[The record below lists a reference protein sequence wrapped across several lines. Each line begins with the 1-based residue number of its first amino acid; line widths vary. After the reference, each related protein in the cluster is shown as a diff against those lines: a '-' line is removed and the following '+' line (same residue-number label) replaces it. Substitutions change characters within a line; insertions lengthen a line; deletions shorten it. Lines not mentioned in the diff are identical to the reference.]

1 MATHRKTSAKK
12 RIRTGEFAVA
22 AFLGLAVTAA
32 PAIATAD
39 TSDGPSTTGP
49 SADKGSASNATGVKT
64 GPKTAKTG
72 KTGAGNGTPLRTQ
85 AVIAEEDEEDA
96 LGGEDIDDESEVAE
110 TETETGPEAGDGDG
124 PGEGDEDAPP
134 VTGTDTGSTG
144 AEVAEPEVTAP
155 GGAEPGV
162 SEPVVVE
169 REIVEPEIVEPE
181 IVETPNT
188 PETSPVVDV
197 IEIPSSDQSA
207 SSLSLKGSDPSPT
220 PTALAS
226 ALLDIDLDIVP
237 KPPVIPAFAPL
248 MGIINGLASWVDKI
262 FPPYAAD
269 PLLSPTQ
276 VAAGYVMTLFAGLQ
290 GTYWQGQPTPFTFGA
305 LVLVTA
311 AYARYERVAT
321 NHLPGEPTISAGPLP
336 LTWKLKSV
344 DPDGDLLVY
353 SVDLSGQPGNGLIT
367 MSPDGTF
374 SFIPSSLTDLN
385 DGTDVTFTVRVND
398 SLGMLEH
405 PINPEG
411 NDAFYTVSFRYPGLG
426 INNLPVFTAPGQA
439 TVVGTDGTT
448 GKVTI
453 SAQATDADGDPL
465 TYTATSLFGTVTRN
479 EDGTFTYTPNDAARH
494 AAASDLA
501 AALGLNKDLVSIW
514 ANDGR
519 GGITLLPTTVTVD
532 IVGANNAPTV
542 TVKPPAISDPL
553 TGLIAGGFEIDDDD
567 NDLVTFSPGILT
579 TTRGG
584 LVTVTGLGYTYLPSI
599 QARAQG
605 GTDTF
610 TVTADDGHGGTVQV
624 SITVTIDKWNTSPIG
639 GITIST
645 PDSDG
650 VVRGHVAATD
660 LEGDSI
666 TFTLTGGASS
676 GYSTKGGIV
685 LLNSNGSF
693 TYIPKPSTDLI
704 PGLTTDTFE
713 VELSD
718 GNGGFAT
725 TTVIVSA
732 DLKLDPKVTS
742 NAGGVIN
749 GGVDI
754 DDNDNVGLLT
764 YSVGTGPNK
773 GTVTV
778 NADGTYTYTATTA
791 GWNETDSFT
800 IIGTVNGLSITV
812 ATVSLVPKPNV
823 APTSPLL
830 DGATIIGGSGI
841 ATGNIGA
848 SDDNGDTLHYSVTGY
863 GGSSTKVLANGSIVT
878 VDANGKWSYIPGLN
892 SGVLGVI
899 LASTFTVYVS
909 DGKGGETSTL
919 VTVSTHD
926 LDIPVTKNGSNG
938 TVTGGLG
945 LTAGEQ
951 GLMTYKLGT
960 GPGKGGVTVNADG
973 TYTYTATTAGWN
985 ETDSF
990 TIVGVVNGVEI
1001 TVANVSVVPKVNSTP
1016 NSKGLDGA
1024 VIVGGSGIATGNVD
1038 ADDDDNDTLH
1048 YSVTGY
1054 GGSSSKVLSNGSIV
1068 TVDANGKWSYV
1079 PGQNSGILGAII
1091 GSTFTVYVSDG
1102 KGGQTSTLVTVTT
1115 HDLDLPVT
1123 TTNGGHG
1130 VTTGGVQLTSSEQG
1144 VLTYSVGTGPTK
1156 GTVTINPDGTYSYT
1170 RTASGHTGGPTDTF
1184 QIVGSVGGVSIVVAT
1199 VTVNPTLSNAAPT
1212 AGTTTITESSL
1223 GFDFLGIRTQSSK
1236 GKVTAF
1242 DADDDA
1248 ISYPGGSIIPALY
1261 GTANGGSVSF
1271 YSDGTF
1277 TYSITKSNSYFHA
1290 AAANGA
1296 TGLAVA
1302 DTFTITVTD
1311 SLGASSTIV
1320 VSVPVEKLNS
1330 GPSSSVS
1337 VGGKTTDALGVVRG
1351 TISGSDDDD
1360 DSLTY
1365 TLVGGTNGTA
1375 ATGGGGIIRFSG
1387 NSFTYIPTAGTS
1399 TDTFQVQVNDG
1410 HGGVSTATISL
1421 NSLGT
1426 PSPTTNVNT
1435 STPNVVTGQLN
1446 TAGNTGLTYS
1456 VGGQGTKGTVTVS
1469 ATGAFTY
1476 TRNGAL
1482 GHTQTPADTFTIRA
1496 TDAAGNSVI
1505 IATVNVTPTVTNAAP
1520 VAGTTVFTGSSIDDN
1535 RILGI
1540 GTLKQTTTGTLKAT
1554 DADGD
1559 TVTFTAGSF
1568 STANG
1573 GTVVVN
1579 ANGTFTYTID
1589 EGYSYY
1595 HGAAKIG
1602 ASGSAVADSF
1612 SATAVDGFGGST
1624 SYSVSVAIYAI
1635 NSTPTISGGN
1645 KSFSNVIFVN
1655 VDDNDGDSLT
1665 FSHNGSS
1672 FSFGGRGLATS
1683 TLWGGNRLTVTDG
1696 YYVVVNGVVTGTPST
1711 VTKTW

>member
-39 TSDGPSTTGP
+39 TSDGPSTGP
-49 SADKGSASNATGVKT
+49 SSDNGGTSSSSGVKT
-64 GPKTAKTG
+64 GPKTAKSG
-72 KTGAGNGTPLRTQ
+72 KTAAGDGTTLRTQ
-85 AVIAEEDEEDA
+85 AAIAEEDEEDA
-96 LGGEDIDDESEVAE
+96 LIGEDVDDESEVVE
-110 TETETGPEAGDGDG
+110 TETETQTEAAPEAGDGDA
-124 PGEGDEDAPP
+124 PGQGEEDTPP
-134 VTGTDTGSTG
+134 VTETGAGSTG
-144 AEVAEPEVTAP
+144 AEAGEPEVTEPVVAAP
-155 GGAEPGV
+155 EVSEPV
-162 SEPVVVE
+162 IVEPVVVE
-169 REIVEPEIVEPE
+169 PEV
-181 IVETPNT
+181 VETPNT
-188 PETSPVVDV
+188 PDTAPLVDV

-439 TVVGTDGTT
+439 TVVGTDGTS

-479 EDGTFTYTPNDAARH
+479 DDGTFTYTPNDAARH
-494 AAASDLA
+494 AAAGDLA

-567 NDLVTFSPGILT
+567 NDLVTFSPGLLT

-650 VVRGHVAATD
+650 VVRGQVAATD

-666 TFTLTGGASS
+666 TFTLGGGASS
-676 GYSTKGGIV
+676 GYSSKGGIV

-800 IIGTVNGLSITV
+800 IIGTVDGLSITV
-812 ATVSLVPKPNV
+812 ATVNLVPKPNV

-841 ATGNIGA
+841 ASGNIGA
-848 SDDNGDTLHYSVTGY
+848 SDENGDTLHYSVTGY

-899 LASTFTVYVS
+899 LASSFTVYVS

-926 LDIPVTKNGSNG
+926 LDIPVTKTGSNG

-951 GLMTYKLGT
+951 GLMTYSVGSGPSKGTVTVNADGTYTYNATTAGWNETDSFTIVGTVNGESITVANVSVVPKSNSAPDSPLTDGATVIGGSGIATGNIGASDTDGDTLHYSVSGYGGSSTRVLSNGSIVTVDANGKWTYIPGLNSGDLGGLVPSIALST
-960 GPGKGGVTVNADG
+960 FTVYVTDGKGGQTSTTVVVNTHELDIPVTKVGSNGTVTGGLALTAGEQGLMTYSTGSGPSKGTVTVNADG

-985 ETDSF
+985 DTDSF
-990 TIVGVVNGVEI
+990 TIVGTINGQQI
-1001 TVANVSVVPKVNSTP
+1001 TVAEVSLVPKVNSTP
-1016 NSKGLDGA
+1016 TSKGLDGA
-1024 VIVGGSGIATGNVD
+1024 VIVGGSGIATGNVG
-1038 ADDDDNDTLH
+1038 ADDEDNDTLH

-1079 PGQNSGILGAII
+1079 PGLNSGFLGAIV

-1102 KGGQTSTLVTVTT
+1102 KGGEASTLVTITT
-1115 HDLDLPVT
+1115 HDLDIPVT
-1123 TTNGGHG
+1123 KVINNGS
-1130 VTTGGVQLTSSEQG
+1130 VTGGLGLTASEQG
-1144 VLTYSVGTGPTK
+1144 VLTYKVGTGPTR
-1156 GTVTINPDGTYSYT
+1156 G
-1170 RTASGHTGGPTDTF
+1170 
-1184 QIVGSVGGVSIVVAT
+1184 T
-1199 VTVNPTLSNAAPT
+1199 VTVNLDGTYTYTATT
-1212 AGTTTITESSL
+1212 AGFNQTDS
-1223 GFDFLGIRTQSSK
+1223 
-1236 GKVTAF
+1236 
-1242 DADDDA
+1242 
-1248 ISYPGGSIIPALY
+1248 
-1261 GTANGGSVSF
+1261 
-1271 YSDGTF
+1271 
-1277 TYSITKSNSYFHA
+1277 
-1290 AAANGA
+1290 
-1296 TGLAVA
+1296 
-1302 DTFTITVTD
+1302 FTIV
-1311 SLGASSTIV
+1311 GM
-1320 VSVPVEKLNS
+1320 
-1330 GPSSSVS
+1330 
-1337 VGGKTTDALGVVRG
+1337 VGGVEITVAEL
-1351 TISGSDDDD
+1351 
-1360 DSLTY
+1360 
-1365 TLVGGTNGTA
+1365 
-1375 ATGGGGIIRFSG
+1375 
-1387 NSFTYIPTAGTS
+1387 SFVPKPN
-1399 TDTFQVQVNDG
+1399 Q
-1410 HGGVSTATISL
+1410 L
-1421 NSLGT
+1421 
-1426 PSPTTNVNT
+1426 PTTNG
-1435 STPNVVTGQLN
+1435 SGI
-1446 TAGNTGLTYS
+1446 
-1456 VGGQGTKGTVTVS
+1456 
-1469 ATGAFTY
+1469 
-1476 TRNGAL
+1476 AL
-1482 GHTQTPADTFTIRA
+1482 GDSIGIAK
-1496 TDAAGNSVI
+1496 GNV
-1505 IATVNVTPTVTNAAP
+1505 
-1520 VAGTTVFTGSSIDDN
+1520 
-1535 RILGI
+1535 
-1540 GTLKQTTTGTLKAT
+1540 
-1554 DADGD
+1554 
-1559 TVTFTAGSF
+1559 
-1568 STANG
+1568 
-1573 GTVVVN
+1573 
-1579 ANGTFTYTID
+1579 
-1589 EGYSYY
+1589 
-1595 HGAAKIG
+1595 G
-1602 ASGSAVADSF
+1602 AS
-1612 SATAVDGFGGST
+1612 DG
-1624 SYSVSVAIYAI
+1624 
-1635 NSTPTISGGN
+1635 
-1645 KSFSNVIFVN
+1645 
-1655 VDDNDGDSLT
+1655 DGDSLT
-1665 FSHNGSS
+1665 YSVTGFGGASTSVRGNGSIVTVDANGNWAYVPKPNSGILINDTITIYIQDSRGGTTTHDINITTAQLHGIDYVSTGTAGQGRINGIPSGDTSLFTFSKGAGGTGNVGAVTVSSAGVFTYTGALNQAVS
-1672 FSFGGRGLATS
+1672 FDIVATVGGQSFVIETVNLGPPPQPSGGVKTNTVLGGAKEVQWYPITIDSGSLAILSTSGGTSALSVGLIGDHTLKFTS
-1683 TLWGGNRLTVTDG
+1683 SGGSYFSKGPAGSVVLRVTDPYG
-1696 YYVVVNGVVTGTPST
+1696 FYADRTYTY
-1711 VTKTW
+1711 

>member
-1 MATHRKTSAKK
+1 MATHRKKSAKK

-32 PAIATAD
+32 PAIAAAD
-39 TSDGPSTTGP
+39 TSDGSSTGP
-49 SADKGSASNATGVKT
+49 SAETRGAQT

-72 KTGAGNGTPLRTQ
+72 KTSAGNGTPLRIQ
-85 AVIAEEDEEDA
+85 ATAAEPEEDDTV
-96 LGGEDIDDESEVAE
+96 LSDPDEGDG
-110 TETETGPEAGDGDG
+110 TETGAVVDPD
-124 PGEGDEDAPP
+124 
-134 VTGTDTGSTG
+134 TGTDTDAGTG
-144 AEVAEPEVTAP
+144 EQAPPVIESGTGTDTTGTEVVEPPAEPEITDPPVIDPVIVDPEVIEAP
-155 GGAEPGV
+155 DTPG
-162 SEPVVVE
+162 
-169 REIVEPEIVEPE
+169 
-181 IVETPNT
+181 TT
-188 PETSPVVDV
+188 PVVDV

-220 PTALAS
+220 PTALGS

-248 MGIINGLASWVDKI
+248 MGIINGLASWVDKV
-262 FPPYAAD
+262 FPPYESS
-269 PLLSPTQ
+269 PILNPTQ
-276 VAAGYVMTLFAGLQ
+276 VAGGWVMTLLAGLE

-311 AYARYERVAT
+311 AYARYERLAT
-321 NHLPGEPTISAGPLP
+321 NHLPEAPTVSAGPLP

-353 SVDLSGQPGNGLIT
+353 SVDLSGQPSNGLIT

-374 SFIPSSLTDLN
+374 SFIPTSLSDLN
-385 DGTDVTFTVRVND
+385 DGADVTFTVRVND

-426 INNLPVFTAPGQA
+426 INNLPVFTPPGQA
-439 TVVGTDGTT
+439 TVVGTDGTS

-479 EDGTFTYTPNDAARH
+479 EDGTFTYTPNAAARH
-494 AAASDLA
+494 AAAGDLA
-501 AALGLNKDLVSIW
+501 AALGLNKDVVSIW

-519 GGITLLPTTVTVD
+519 GGITLLPTTVTVE
-532 IVGANNAPTV
+532 IVGANNVPTV

-553 TGLIAGGFEIDDDD
+553 TGLIAGGFDIDDDD
-567 NDLVTFSPGILT
+567 NDLVTFSPLALT
-579 TTRGG
+579 TSRGG
-584 LVTVTGLGYTYLPSI
+584 IVTVTGLGYTYLPSI
-599 QARAQG
+599 QARSEG

-610 TVTADDGHGGTVQV
+610 TVTADDGHGGTVEV
-624 SITVTIDKWNTSPIG
+624 SITVTIAKFNLGPVG
-639 GITIST
+639 GITVAT

-650 VVRGHVAATD
+650 VVRGQVAATD
-660 LEGDSI
+660 LNGDTI
-666 TFTLTGGASS
+666 TYKLSGGLSS
-676 GYSTKGGIV
+676 GYSQKGGIV
-685 LLNSNGSF
+685 LLNSDGTF
-693 TYIPKPSTDLI
+693 TFIPKPSTDLL
-704 PGLTTDTFE
+704 PGLTMDSFE

-725 TTVIVSA
+725 TTVTLFA
-732 DLKLDPKVTS
+732 DLKLDPKVTG

-749 GGVDI
+749 GGLDI
-754 DDNDNVGLLT
+754 DDNDNAGLLT

-778 NADGTYTYTATTA
+778 NPDGTYTYTATSA

-800 IIGTVNGLSITV
+800 IVGTVNGLSITV

-830 DGATIIGGSGI
+830 DGATVVGGSGI

-848 SDDNGDTLHYSVTGY
+848 SDANGDTLHYSVTGY
-863 GGSSTKVLANGSIVT
+863 GGSSSKVLANGSIVT
-878 VDANGKWSYIPGLN
+878 VDANGKWSYVPGLN
-892 SGVLGVI
+892 SGFLGAIVG
-899 LASTFTVYVS
+899 STFTVYVS

-926 LDIPVTKNGSNG
+926 LN
-938 TVTGGLG
+938 
-945 LTAGEQ
+945 
-951 GLMTYKLGT
+951 
-960 GPGKGGVTVNADG
+960 
-973 TYTYTATTAGWN
+973 
-985 ETDSF
+985 
-990 TIVGVVNGVEI
+990 
-1001 TVANVSVVPKVNSTP
+1001 
-1016 NSKGLDGA
+1016 
-1024 VIVGGSGIATGNVD
+1024 
-1038 ADDDDNDTLH
+1038 
-1048 YSVTGY
+1048 
-1054 GGSSSKVLSNGSIV
+1054 
-1068 TVDANGKWSYV
+1068 
-1079 PGQNSGILGAII
+1079 
-1091 GSTFTVYVSDG
+1091 
-1102 KGGQTSTLVTVTT
+1102 
-1115 HDLDLPVT
+1115 LPVT

-1156 GTVTINPDGTYSYT
+1156 GTVTVNPDGTYTYT
-1170 RTASGHTGGPTDTF
+1170 RTAAGHTGGATDTF
-1184 QIVGSVGGVSIVVAT
+1184 QIVGSVGDVSIVVAA
-1199 VTVNPTLSNAAPT
+1199 VTVNPTLSNVAPT

-1223 GFDFLGIRTQSSK
+1223 GGDFLGIRTQNGK

-1242 DADDDA
+1242 DADGDA
-1248 ISYPGGSIIPALY
+1248 VSYPGGSIIPALY

-1277 TYSITKSNSYFHA
+1277 TYTITKTSSYFHA

-1330 GPSSSVS
+1330 TPSSSVS
-1337 VGGKTTDALGVVRG
+1337 VGSKTTDALGVVRG
-1351 TISGSDDDD
+1351 ILSGSDNDD
-1360 DSLTY
+1360 DSLSY

-1375 ATGGGGIIRFSG
+1375 ATANGGIIRFSG
-1387 NSFTYIPTAGTS
+1387 NSFTYIPTAGKA
-1399 TDTFQVQVNDG
+1399 TDSFQVQVTDG

-1421 NSLGT
+1421 TGLGT
-1426 PSPTTNVNT
+1426 PSPTTDVNT
-1435 STPNVVTGQLN
+1435 STVNVVTGQLN

-1456 VGGQGTKGTVTVS
+1456 VGSEGSKGTVTVTS
-1469 ATGAFTY
+1469 TGAFSY
-1476 TRNGAL
+1476 TRTVV
-1482 GHTQTPADTFTIRA
+1482 GHAQTPGDTFTIRA
-1496 TDAAGNSVI
+1496 TDADGNSVI
-1505 IATVNVTPTVTNAAP
+1505 IATVNVTPTVSNAAP

-1559 TVTFTAGSF
+1559 TVTFAAGSF

-1573 GTVVVN
+1573 GTVVIN
-1579 ANGTFTYTID
+1579 ADGTFTYTID
-1589 EGYSYY
+1589 EGFSYY

-1602 ASGSAVADSF
+1602 ATGSAVADSF

-1624 SYSVSVAIYAI
+1624 GYSVSVAIYAI
-1635 NSTPTISGGN
+1635 NSTPTISGG
-1645 KSFSNVIFVN
+1645 VRALGTVTLIN

-1672 FSFGGRGLATS
+1672 FTFGGRGLATS
-1683 TLWGGNRLTVTDG
+1683 TLWNGSRLTVTDG
-1696 YYVVVNGVVTGTPST
+1696 YYVTVNGVVTGTPST